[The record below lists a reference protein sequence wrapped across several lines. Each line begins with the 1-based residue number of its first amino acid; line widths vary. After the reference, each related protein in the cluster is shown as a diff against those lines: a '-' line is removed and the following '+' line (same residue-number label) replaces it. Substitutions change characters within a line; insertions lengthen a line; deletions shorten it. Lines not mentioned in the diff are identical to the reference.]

1 MKKHFAKQALFTA
14 ALIIYGIMLSGCEG
28 PKGPQ
33 GTEGPMGPEGSA
45 GTATCGR
52 CHNVSTTVLAKQIQ
66 WQASKHATGGHSGG
80 HYASA
85 GCAYCHSNE
94 GFRLAIAGETVT
106 GIDDATPPNCRT
118 CHNIHTNYDETD
130 YALSTT
136 APAEIMSPMMSS
148 VTTIDIGKGNLCAN
162 CHQSRDRGIELAVG
176 GGDFEI
182 VRGLD
187 PHHGPQANVFAG
199 FGGFEVA
206 GSETYTNS
214 AHTTAVTD
222 GCVTCHMLNDNHT
235 FEPDTDAC
243 EVCHTDIGRNF
254 DYRDTQTEISELLE
268 ELAVLLVADSLV
280 VLDDDDPEDLIESDT
295 IEDQTVSSA
304 KAGAV
309 LNFFT
314 VLEDKSLGIHNA
326 KYVKALLKNSIEALQ

>member
-1 MKKHFAKQALFTA
+1 MKNLLSSLVILSVFIGIIALF
-14 ALIIYGIMLSGCEG
+14 SGCAEDGVQG
-28 PKGPQ
+28 P
-33 GTEGPMGPEGSA
+33 S
-45 GTATCGR
+45 GTADCEV
-52 CHNVSTTVLAKQIQ
+52 CHGPDTVLLAKQIQ
-66 WQASKHATGGHSGG
+66 WEESKHATGGRSGG

-85 GCAYCHSNE
+85 SCAPCHSSE
-94 GFRLAIAGETVT
+94 GFRQAIAGETVT
-106 GIDDATPPNCRT
+106 AIDDATPPNCRT
-118 CHNIHTNYDETD
+118 CHNIHTNFDVTD
-130 YALSTT
+130 YGLSTS
-136 APAEIMSPMMSS
+136 APAVIMSPMMSS

-182 VRGLD
+182 VSGLD

-235 FEPDTDAC
+235 FEPDTDTC
-243 EVCHTDIGRNF
+243 GEVCHTDIGRDF

-314 VLEDKSLGIHNA
+314 VLEDKSLGIHNP
-326 KYVKALLKNSIEALQ
+326 KYVKELLKKSIDAMMQ